1 MNDNKETLEAEN
13 PNPLK
18 PLTKEASKITKQKN
32 INCIAVRFII
42 SKYSIEKIKK
52 CYDISYIKLI
62 KMI

>member
-32 INCIAVRFII
+32 INCIIVRFIT
-42 SKYSIEKIKK
+42 SKYSIEKIQK
-52 CYDISYIKLI
+52 YNVISYIN
-62 KMI
+62 